1 MTQQEIILAVDALTR
16 LRVQIGQLD
25 FVIINEPLL
34 KVVDEKLLEL
44 ISKL

>member
-1 MTQQEIILAVDALTR
+1 MTQQDIILAVEALTR
-16 LRVQIGQLD
+16 LRGQIGQLD
-25 FVIINEPLL
+25 FIVLNEPLL